1 VAKDGQVKRN
11 NIIIQYIDYT
21 ETLNVKSQDIDEVIQ
36 YSFSKRPSQIL
47 SIILNG
53 KMIYAK
59 TG

>member
-1 VAKDGQVKRN
+1 MAKDGQVKRN